1 MFILTPIDTSMCGD
15 GFTGAGNPSQSTH
28 VKSQCTPSPSLLFFS
43 YILMK
48 WNKEDMIINF
58 KGLDYQNLS
67 AHKTCD
73 AILLFTQRHGI
84 KIRHG

>member
-1 MFILTPIDTSMCGD
+1 MVI
-15 GFTGAGNPSQSTH
+15 
-28 VKSQCTPSPSLLFFS
+28 K
-43 YILMK
+43 
-48 WNKEDMIINF
+48 F

-73 AILLFTQRHGI
+73 AFLLLIQYGI

>member
-1 MFILTPIDTSMCGD
+1 
-15 GFTGAGNPSQSTH
+15 
-28 VKSQCTPSPSLLFFS
+28 
-43 YILMK
+43 
-48 WNKEDMIINF
+48 MIINF